1 MLKCIMIFHKFP
13 ESEDRQK
20 EPGAEEVHSSE
31 VSDNQMT
38 KDASTPLENQIV
50 GHNEAQDRYAQTV
63 SITLSDQQEKQRT
76 WILASC
82 FRRCLM
88 VRNCLLKEYKV
99 QYLDSRGEEDMFI
112 KKDGKMFVEHIT
124 VQEFK
129 QNSEA

>member
-1 MLKCIMIFHKFP
+1 MTGKDKESLEQKIPLPPEVHAWQDYTEMHYDFP
-13 ESEDRQK
+13 ESEDRQE

-76 WILASC
+76 
-82 FRRCLM
+82 
-88 VRNCLLKEYKV
+88 
-99 QYLDSRGEEDMFI
+99 
-112 KKDGKMFVEHIT
+112 
-124 VQEFK
+124 
-129 QNSEA
+129 